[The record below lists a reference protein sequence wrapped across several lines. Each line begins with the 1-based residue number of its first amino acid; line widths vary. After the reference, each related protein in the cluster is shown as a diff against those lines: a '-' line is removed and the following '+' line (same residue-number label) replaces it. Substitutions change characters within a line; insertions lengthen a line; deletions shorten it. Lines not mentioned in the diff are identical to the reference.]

1 MVVFVLLL
9 LGSSLL
15 LPSLVFV
22 LFFGLGKKDV
32 LSGSRAIQVYRLLGS
47 TFDVKKLWK
56 SIHDNICVFVFLECV
71 LRLFWGVSGVLG
83 TLFGL
88 HRHKRIAYMLISR
101 KPLKVSDMVRHMLQK
116 PFIWEPLGSH
126 FSYF

>member
-32 LSGSRAIQVYRLLGS
+32 LSGSRAIQVYRLQGS
-47 TFDVKKLWK
+47 TSEVKKHSK
-56 SIHDNICVFVFLECV
+56 SIRDTVCVFVFLRVCFMV
-71 LRLFWGVSGVLG
+71 ILG
-83 TLFGL
+83 RVGGAWRAVWT
-88 HRHKRIAYMLISR
+88 A
-101 KPLKVSDMVRHMLQK
+101 QA
-116 PFIWEPLGSH
+116 
-126 FSYF
+126 